1 MNKKILVFRF
11 DFKRQKNLSFGH
23 LFSVNKIISK
33 LKKRKFEIYYLIKTQ
48 IKEKNYLD
56 LNKKNLKQ
64 IGRNLFLKNKKFTK
78 KIDFLFID
86 LPYEDNQI
94 KFLNTQV
101 NKTIIIEDHFN
112 NYKIADYYFTNR
124 KLNIKEH
131 NKIPLN
137 KNKIF
142 HGHNYFINK
151 EIYSIKKTRKKIKN
165 IFINFGGSDPLNL
178 TKKIL
183 NEIDN
188 FYFKN
193 YNFYIVLG
201 PGAKKISGTQIKKN
215 FIIFNNLSD
224 QRLKRIR
231 RNCDIAIISGGN
243 ILIENLFMGL
253 PSIAYASSNYE
264 NKIINQLVEKK
275 LVIKISSLK
284 RLNLVNKIK
293 QLNFENREKILKI
306 SKNIR
311 SKNLFFKKL
320 DTILNT

>member
-23 LFSVNKIISK
+23 LFRVNKIISK
-33 LKKRKFEIYYLIKTQ
+33 LKKKKFEIYYLIKTP
-48 IKEKNYLD
+48 INEKVYED
-56 LNKKNLKQ
+56 LHKKNLKQ
-64 IGRNLFLKNKKFTK
+64 IGRDLFFKNKKFTK

-86 LPYEDNQI
+86 LPYKDKQI
-94 KFLNTQV
+94 NLLSTQI
-101 NKTIIIEDHFN
+101 NKIIIIEDHFN

-124 KLNIKEH
+124 KLNKKEH

-137 KNKIF
+137 NNKIF

-151 EIYSIKKTRKKIKN
+151 EIFSIKKIRKKIKN
-165 IFINFGGSDPLNL
+165 IFVNFGGSDPLNL

-183 NEIDN
+183 KEIN
-188 FYFKN
+188 KCYFKN

-201 PGAKKISGTQIKKN
+201 PGAKKISSTKIKKN
-215 FIIFNNLSD
+215 FIILNNVSD
-224 QRLKRIR
+224 KRLKQIR
-231 RNCDIAIISGGN
+231 KNCDIGIVSGGN
-243 ILIENLFMGL
+243 ILIENIFIGL

-275 LVIKISSLK
+275 SVIKISSLNTI
-284 RLNLVNKIK
+284 NLVNKIK
-293 QLNFENREKILKI
+293 LLNNKNREKIHKI
-306 SKNIR
+306 LKNIR

-320 DTILNT
+320 NTILNA